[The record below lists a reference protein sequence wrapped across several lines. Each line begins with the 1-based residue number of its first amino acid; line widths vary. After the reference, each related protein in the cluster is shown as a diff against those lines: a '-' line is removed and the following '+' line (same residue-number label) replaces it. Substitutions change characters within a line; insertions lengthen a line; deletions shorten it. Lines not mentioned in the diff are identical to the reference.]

1 MKGIGGPKLVP
12 CDEDT
17 DFLNEFQKL
26 IVDDYQS
33 RRTENV
39 KVPSFDVAVPMQ
51 LGKKKPGNEEGN
63 RVNFMVMLK
72 KGNRQQLRD
81 LKVPISSDLAA
92 NIREKQQEE
101 QAEQEEVKRLVL
113 DYNQRQEEETYNGRN
128 IKVALTRNMIV
139 TGIEHATLR
148 SAASLRRPVC
158 LHLQWVIPTIDYILI
173 KANCDRNATPGAGC
187 IKK

>member
-1 MKGIGGPKLVP
+1 MLIFITILCIRTFRNLKCFKIMIIIPQVKGMAGPKLVQ
-12 CDEDT
+12 CEEDT

-26 IVDDYQS
+26 VVDDYQS
-33 RRTENV
+33 RRTENL

-51 LGKKKPGNEEGN
+51 LGKKKPGSEEGS

-81 LKVPISSDLAA
+81 LHVPITSDLAA

-113 DYNQRQEEETYNGRN
+113 DYNQRQEEEQTYNGRELCRQ
-128 IKVALTRNMIV
+128 IQI
-139 TGIEHATLR
+139 
-148 SAASLRRPVC
+148 VC
-158 LHLQWVIPTIDYILI
+158 LFLRVHH
-173 KANCDRNATPGAGC
+173 N
-187 IKK
+187 

>member
-1 MKGIGGPKLVP
+1 MAGPKLVQ
-12 CDEDT
+12 CEEDT

-26 IVDDYQS
+26 VVDDYQS
-33 RRTENV
+33 RRTENL

-51 LGKKKPGNEEGN
+51 LGKKKPGSEEGS

-81 LKVPISSDLAA
+81 LHVPITSDLAA

-113 DYNQRQEEETYNGRN
+113 DYNQRQEEEQTYNGGNYAARF
-128 IKVALTRNMIV
+128 KLFASFFALTIIHVFFQSCWRSPVSRRLATV
-139 TGIEHATLR
+139 TMVAVRTNLNQRGFLKPSKH
-148 SAASLRRPVC
+148 SS
-158 LHLQWVIPTIDYILI
+158 
-173 KANCDRNATPGAGC
+173 
-187 IKK
+187 

>member
-1 MKGIGGPKLVP
+1 MAGPKLVQ

-51 LGKKKPGNEEGN
+51 LGKKKPGNEEGS

-81 LKVPISSDLAA
+81 LKVPITSDLAA

-113 DYNQRQEEETYNGRN
+113 DYNQRQEEETYNG
-128 IKVALTRNMIV
+128 KEFCHQTKSSFFTLLF
-139 TGIEHATLR
+139 LR
-148 SAASLRRPVC
+148 SRYPNSCLASELMAKPRQPSPGNRYHGRRENKPKPARFREAE
-158 LHLQWVIPTIDYILI
+158 QGFFMN
-173 KANCDRNATPGAGC
+173 K
-187 IKK
+187 